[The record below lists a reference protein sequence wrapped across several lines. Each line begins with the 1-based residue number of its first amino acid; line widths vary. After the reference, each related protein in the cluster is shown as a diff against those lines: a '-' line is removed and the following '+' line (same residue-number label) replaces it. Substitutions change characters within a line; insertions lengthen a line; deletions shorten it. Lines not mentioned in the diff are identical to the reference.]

1 MKVVFFRKYDA
12 SILFEKKKRQ
22 STNVKYPFLAVEV
35 ALGRPPLEWG
45 QVALG
50 RPPLE
55 WGLQTRPQIGLQ

>member
-12 SILFEKKKRQ
+12 SILFEKKKQQ

-45 QVALG
+45 
-50 RPPLE
+50 
-55 WGLQTRPQIGLQ
+55 LQIRPQIELQGPAQRR